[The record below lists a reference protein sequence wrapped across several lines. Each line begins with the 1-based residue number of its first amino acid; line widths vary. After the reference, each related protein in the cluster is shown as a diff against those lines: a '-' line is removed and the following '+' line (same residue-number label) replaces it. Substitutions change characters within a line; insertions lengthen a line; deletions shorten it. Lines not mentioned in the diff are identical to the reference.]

1 MLVQVLTNIIN
12 RKAREDLQLEGELDF
27 PFYIPSSG
35 EVLDQGTYFCALRVA
50 IKHLELTRRAI
61 VYDIR
66 AKYQVKVLLISGLV
80 YETRSQA
87 FSLKLYNCATHSLV
101 HAGILLSLSRRTTRW
116 TINESVWS

>member
-66 AKYQVKVLLISGLV
+66 AKYQVRKCSSSHDWSTRLV
-80 YETRSQA
+80 AKR
-87 FSLKLYNCATHSLV
+87 SLKL
-101 HAGILLSLSRRTTRW
+101 
-116 TINESVWS
+116 